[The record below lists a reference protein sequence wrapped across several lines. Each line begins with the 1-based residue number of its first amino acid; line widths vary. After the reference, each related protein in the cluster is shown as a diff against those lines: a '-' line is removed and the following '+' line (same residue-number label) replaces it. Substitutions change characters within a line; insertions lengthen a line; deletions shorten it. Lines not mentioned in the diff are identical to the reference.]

1 MNEVCV
7 GEKKK
12 SAIFGNLWVKR
23 MSNSKAASLKKKKK
37 KSYSSFPY
45 TLMTPTHLLPS
56 LAFLPS
62 ESAR

>member
-1 MNEVCV
+1 MKCV
-7 GEKKK
+7 WGKKKK

-23 MSNSKAASLKKKKK
+23 MSNSKAASLKKK
-37 KSYSSFPY
+37 SYSSFTY

-62 ESAR
+62 ASAR

>member
-7 GEKKK
+7 WEKKK

-23 MSNSKAASLKKKKK
+23 MSNSKAASLKKKK
-37 KSYSSFPY
+37 SCSSFPY

>member
-1 MNEVCV
+1 MKC
-7 GEKKK
+7 GGGKKK
-12 SAIFGNLWVKR
+12 KVQYLEIFGWSECQIPKLPP
-23 MSNSKAASLKKKKK
+23 LKKKKK